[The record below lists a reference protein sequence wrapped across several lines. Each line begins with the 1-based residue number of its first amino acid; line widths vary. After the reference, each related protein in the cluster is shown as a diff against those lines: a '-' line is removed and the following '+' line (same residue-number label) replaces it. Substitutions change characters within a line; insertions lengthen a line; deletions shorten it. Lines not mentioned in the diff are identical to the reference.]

1 MYHFSRWKYWLVILV
16 LVVGTLFALPNVFGE
31 GPALQLSRNDRVAMD
46 AAAEQR
52 VLGVLQGVKITP
64 EVSYLQKD
72 RLVLRFADE
81 DQRVAARDAILKG
94 TSGDYLVALSSVPRT
109 PEWMRIV
116 GLKPMS
122 LGLDLRG
129 GVHFVYEV
137 DIQGALTQAVER
149 LERDA
154 RTTLRD
160 KRIPYGAVTSEGVT
174 SVSASA
180 PGALRPGLTNVAA
193 VRVVLRNPS
202 DVQAAMDAL
211 KAPDGSLQ
219 ITSGEDNGATYVEI
233 RMSPTEIKRRQ
244 DVAIEQ
250 NITTLRN
257 RVDELG
263 IAEPIVT
270 RQASNRIVVQLPGV
284 QDPNEAIR
292 VLGATATLEFRL
304 VDEANN
310 PYEAEQ
316 SKRIPIGSKLYYMRP
331 QVGPNGQ
338 PVPQQQRRPILLKRD
353 VIATGEQ
360 LTDANSSIDTQEGM
374 PQVNVKLDARGGQA
388 MLNATKDN
396 VGKRMA
402 VVYISKKQLAQGEQC
417 KGVRTGAICT
427 EEEVISAATIQS
439 VLSSSFRI
447 TGLQAAEARELALL
461 LRSGALAAPQ
471 TIVEQRSV
479 GPSLGAD
486 NIRRGWHAMAVGL
499 VLTFAFM
506 AMYYRAFGWIANAVL
521 AANLVLTVGL
531 LSMLQ
536 ASLSLPGIAAV
547 VFHLGIAVDANILI
561 YERIREELRAG
572 NSPLSAINA
581 GFEKAFATI
590 ADSNVTTLIAG
601 VVLFAFGTGT
611 IRSFAIVM
619 TLGILTSLF
628 TSVVGSRAL
637 VHAIWGRRPRLA
649 YLPI

>member
-1 MYHFSRWKYWLVILV
+1 MYQFSRWKYWLVIAVIV
-16 LVVGTLFALPNVFGE
+16 LGTLFALPNVFGE
-31 GPALQLSRNDRVAMD
+31 GPALQLSRNDRAPMD
-46 AAAEQR
+46 QPAQQR
-52 VLGVLQGVKITP
+52 VLGVLQAQKITP
-64 EVSYLQKD
+64 EVSYLEKD
-72 RLVLRFADE
+72 RLVVRFADPL
-81 DQRVAARDAILKG
+81 QQTAARDSIAKG

-109 PEWMRIV
+109 PEWMRKV

-137 DIQGALTQAVER
+137 DIQGAVAQAVER
-149 LERDA
+149 QERDV

-160 KRIPYGAVTSEGVT
+160 KRVPYGAVTS
-174 SVSASA
+174 SN
-180 PGALRPGLTNVAA
+180 GAT
-193 VRVVLRNPS
+193 RVVLRNAS
-202 DVQAAMDAL
+202 DLQAALDAL
-211 KAPDGSLQ
+211 KAPDGSIVL
-219 ITSGEDNGATYVEI
+219 TSGEASDGPYVEM
-233 RMSPTEIKRRQ
+233 RMTPAELKRRQ

-270 RQASNRIVVQLPGV
+270 RQAANRIVVQLPGV

-304 VDEANN
+304 VDESNN

-316 SKRIPIGSKLYYMRP
+316 NKRIPIGSKLYKERD
-331 QVGPNGQ
+331 G
-338 PVPQQQRRPILLKRD
+338 RPILLKRD
-353 VIATGEQ
+353 IIATGEQ
-360 LTDANSSIDTQEGM
+360 LTDANSNFQEGQ
-374 PQVNVKLDARGGQA
+374 PQVNVKLDARGGVS
-388 MLNATKDN
+388 MLNATRDN

-402 VVYISKKQLAQGEQC
+402 VVYISKKQLAEGEQC
-417 KGVRTGAICT
+417 KGARSGAICT

-447 TGLQAAEARELALL
+447 TGLQANEARELALL

-499 VLTFAFM
+499 ILTFVFM
-506 AMYYRAFGWIANAVL
+506 ALYYRAFGWIANLVL

-561 YERIREELRAG
+561 YERIREELRSG
-572 NSPLSAINA
+572 NSPLASINA

-637 VHAIWGRRPRLA
+637 VHWIWGRRQRLA